1 MTTVC
6 EHRLIW
12 QGYVI
17 EVRHSH
23 DWCAQI
29 GLDHLDITCVSPE
42 RAALP
47 ITETGYK
54 SSFLHESRIIC
65 AGGAVAYV
73 EAWLNEESQSPEWRA
88 REAES
93 RQLSLF

>member
-1 MTTVC
+1 MQVFD
-6 EHRLIW
+6 HRFDW

-17 EVRHSH
+17 EVRHTH
-23 DWCAQI
+23 HWCAQI

-47 ITETGYK
+47 ITETGYR
-54 SSFLHESRIIC
+54 SVFIHESRVLR
-65 AGGAVAYV
+65 AGGAVALIT
-73 EAWLNEESQSPEWRA
+73 AWLEEDSQSPEWRA

-93 RQLSLF
+93 RQLSFF